1 VCKGCCGRV
10 VETGEGC
17 NDLRREKRP
26 CSVTLTPVER
36 SARRKHD
43 FCRWAPC
50 PSFGCQVSLCYCYS
64 LSLRGQTM
72 PLRGLAI
79 IPPPSPARRGGLL
92 MSLARWMETCART
105 PLISRCAPSPL
116 WPLRTA
122 CPRSAGCAPPEPPH
136 ASYGYA
142 VGSS

>member
-43 FCRWAPC
+43 FLPPGALPGFAAR
-50 PSFGCQVSLCYCYS
+50 SFYATAMLPLCY
-64 LSLRGQTM
+64 R
-72 PLRGLAI
+72 
-79 IPPPSPARRGGLL
+79 
-92 MSLARWMETCART
+92 
-105 PLISRCAPSPL
+105 
-116 WPLRTA
+116 
-122 CPRSAGCAPPEPPH
+122 
-136 ASYGYA
+136 YA
-142 VGSS
+142 NH